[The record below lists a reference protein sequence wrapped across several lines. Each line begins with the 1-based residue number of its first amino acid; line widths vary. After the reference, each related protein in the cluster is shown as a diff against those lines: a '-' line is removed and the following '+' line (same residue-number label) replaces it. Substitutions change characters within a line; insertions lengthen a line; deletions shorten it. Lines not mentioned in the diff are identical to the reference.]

1 MISSAWPARYLAF
14 SLAGLAGFV
23 DAIGFLALGGYFAS
37 FMSGNSTRLAVGIV
51 NATRFQLTTFVPLAI
66 IVVFVGG
73 VMLGAA
79 VRSRAAARPATAV
92 MVIVSVSLLLA
103 ALASSIARPA
113 SALLLAVLAMGCANN
128 VFVRDGEVTTGVTYM
143 TGTLVKFGQHLQASL
158 SGESNRK
165 WLTYLAL
172 WFGLAVGALLGAIGY
187 SFLGLQTLWIA
198 TLAAAAMCAFSLTVE
213 RF

>member
-92 MVIVSVSLLLA
+92 MVIVSVSLLSRRHSLDERG
-103 ALASSIARPA
+103 L
-113 SALLLAVLAMGCANN
+113 
-128 VFVRDGEVTTGVTYM
+128 VR
-143 TGTLVKFGQHLQASL
+143 
-158 SGESNRK
+158 
-165 WLTYLAL
+165 
-172 WFGLAVGALLGAIGY
+172 IGGRIRD
-187 SFLGLQTLWIA
+187 L
-198 TLAAAAMCAFSLTVE
+198 
-213 RF
+213 